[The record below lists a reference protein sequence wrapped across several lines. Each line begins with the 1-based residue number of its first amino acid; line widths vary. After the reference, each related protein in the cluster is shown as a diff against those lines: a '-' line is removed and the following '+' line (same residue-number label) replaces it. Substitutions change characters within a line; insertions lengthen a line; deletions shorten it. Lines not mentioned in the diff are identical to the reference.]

1 MIALKHQ
8 NESYDRNKTD
18 KQKGMQMEQKRITWI
33 DGLRGAASLF
43 IVFHHFIMGYYPAA
57 YKGAEG
63 VPPLKEGV
71 EAAFSQSLAGFV
83 GFRILFDQRVCDC
96 LPGLS
101 YEG

>member
-43 IVFHHFIMGYYPAA
+43 IVFHRGMSAFRLVLYHYST
-57 YKGAEG
+57 
-63 VPPLKEGV
+63 PLI
-71 EAAFSQSLAGFV
+71 A
-83 GFRILFDQRVCDC
+83 IH
-96 LPGLS
+96 
-101 YEG
+101 